1 MHTGKLVF
9 AQLGEHLP
17 SRVFGQCVAR
27 YAASY
32 PMRSFSHWDQLLCMM
47 FAQLT
52 SRASLRDITVCLQSH
67 APKLY
72 HAGIR
77 GSIARSTL
85 ADANEQRDCNIFR
98 DFALHLIGIARPL
111 YANESLAVQLEQ
123 TVYAIDSSMIDLCL
137 SLFDW
142 APAAKSRAG
151 VKVHTSLDL
160 RGNIPRFIR
169 ITGARESDA
178 SFLDHLPLEAGSF
191 YVMDRAYV
199 HFARLIRFTQAAAF
213 FVVRSKG
220 NLHYRVVRCEA
231 AAAGTNILRDDRV
244 ALTGRYTQVDYPVL
258 LRRIEVLD
266 EQRGKK
272 LFLWTNNFAL
282 DALQVSLLYKSR
294 WKVELFFKWIK
305 QNLRIKAFVGNS
317 SNAVKTQIW
326 IAICTYVMVA
336 IIKKKLN
343 AQASLH
349 AILQVLSVNL
359 FEKTPLIELLQ
370 TIDENEQKQAQDE
383 QMCLFEKITGQ

>member
-9 AQLGEHLP
+9 AQLCEHLP
-17 SRVFGQCVAR
+17 SRVFAQCVERFANNH
-27 YAASY
+27 
-32 PMRSFSHWDQLLCMM
+32 PTRSFSHWDQLLCMM

-85 ADANEQRDCNIFR
+85 ANANEQRDCNIFR

-111 YANESLAVQLEQ
+111 YAHESLAVQLEQ

-142 APAAKSRAG
+142 APAANSRAG
-151 VKVHTSLDL
+151 VKVHTSMDL
-160 RGNIPRFIR
+160 RGNIPAFIR

-220 NLHYRVVRCEA
+220 NLHYRVVDCSQA
-231 AAAGTNILRDDRV
+231 PPGTNIRRDDRV
-244 ALTGRYTQVDYPVL
+244 TLTGRYTKVAYPVH
-258 LRRIEVLD
+258 LRRIELID
-266 EQRGKK
+266 EHRRKP
-272 LFLWTNNFAL
+272 LFLWTNNFKL
-282 DALQVSLLYKSR
+282 DALQVGALYKSR
-294 WKVELFFKWIK
+294 WQIELFFKWIK
-305 QNLRIKAFVGNS
+305 QNLRIKAFVGHS
-317 SNAVKTQIW
+317 PNAVKTQIW
-326 IAICTYVMVA
+326 IAISTYVLVA
-336 IIKKKLN
+336 IIKKRLN
-343 AQASLH
+343 TQASLH
-349 AILQVLSVNL
+349 SILQVLSVNL
-359 FEKTPLIELLQ
+359 FEKTPLIELFQ
-370 TIDENEQKQAQDE
+370 AIDEDGQEQPPDS
-383 QMCLFEKITGQ
+383 QMTLFEKVTGQ